1 MNLLAYNLS
10 RIQVT
15 DKRTNQLIMKDQFME
30 QLLERLDKLDAQSV
44 ESYLRRIA
52 REKGFMETISSAIR
66 EGIIVIDLKR
76 VVHYFNPAAAELI
89 GLPENSIGQH
99 IDRFVKTIPW
109 RDIIDS
115 SPENW
120 LNVSRRELEIFYPQH
135 RFLNF
140 YVVPHSVDD
149 ELTDGFAIVIL
160 NDITEQLKSSE
171 ADFET
176 KKSEVISMLAASVA
190 HEIGNPLNSINIH
203 LQLLER
209 LFSRAAEGEFTEDA
223 KEAVSVAKSELA
235 RLDTIIN
242 NFLKAI
248 RPARLDLQPVNVS
261 ELLKES
267 MQFMQM
273 EIENKGIL
281 IEADWGEGIPMILA
295 DPDQLKQAFY
305 NIMKNAVNAM
315 PEGGVLAVICQSEEG
330 RVKINFQDSGTGISS
345 KDITRIL
352 DPYYTTGANGNGL
365 GLMVVERIVRD
376 HGGSLNIVSQ
386 LNKGTVFQ
394 IVLPSGEKVQK
405 SLPMPEDVEVDLE
418 V

>member
-1 MNLLAYNLS
+1 
-10 RIQVT
+10 
-15 DKRTNQLIMKDQFME
+15 MKDQFME

-52 REKGFMETISSAIR
+52 REKGFMETISNAIR

-89 GLPENSIGQH
+89 GLPENSLGQH
-99 IDRFVKTIPW
+99 IDRFVKEIPW
-109 RDIIDS
+109 NEIIDS

-140 YVVPHSVDD
+140 YVVPHSVD
-149 ELTDGFAIVIL
+149 EEQEAGFAIVIL

-171 ADFET
+171 AAFED

-209 LFSRAAEGEFTEDA
+209 MFKRSADAELSGDA
-223 KEAVSVAKSELA
+223 LEAVSIAKDELS

-248 RPARLDLQPVNVS
+248 RPARLDLRPVNVS
-261 ELLKES
+261 ELLEQS
-267 MQFMQM
+267 MHFMRM
-273 EIENKGIL
+273 EIENKSIH
-281 IEADWGEGIPMILA
+281 IEADWGENIPMILA

-315 PEGGVLAVICQSEEG
+315 PDGGTLAVICQTDEEN
-330 RVKINFQDSGTGISS
+330 VKINFQDSGMGISS

-352 DPYYTTGANGNGL
+352 DPYYTTSQDGNGL

-376 HGGSLNIVSQ
+376 HGGSLNIISRV
-386 LNKGTVFQ
+386 NKGTVFQ

-405 SLPMPEDVEVDLE
+405 SLPMPDDVEVDLE

>member
-1 MNLLAYNLS
+1 
-10 RIQVT
+10 
-15 DKRTNQLIMKDQFME
+15 MKNQFME
-30 QLLERLDKLDAQSV
+30 QLLEHLDKLDAQSV

-52 REKGFMETISSAIR
+52 REKGFMETISNAIR

-89 GLPENSIGQH
+89 GLPENSLGQH
-99 IDRFVKTIPW
+99 IDRFVKEIPW
-109 RDIIDS
+109 NEIIDN

-140 YVVPHSVDD
+140 YVVPHSVD
-149 ELTDGFAIVIL
+149 EEQEAGFAIVIL

-171 ADFET
+171 AAFED

-209 LFSRAAEGEFTEDA
+209 MFKRSAGAELSDDA
-223 KEAVSVAKSELA
+223 LEAVSIAKDELS

-248 RPARLDLQPVNVS
+248 RPARLDLRPVNVS
-261 ELLKES
+261 DLLEQS
-267 MQFMQM
+267 MHFMRM
-273 EIENKGIL
+273 EIENKRIH
-281 IEADWGEGIPMILA
+281 IEADWGEKIPMILA

-315 PEGGVLAVICQSEEG
+315 PDGGILTVICQLDDEN
-330 RVKINFQDSGTGISS
+330 VKINFQDSGIGISS

-352 DPYYTTGANGNGL
+352 DPYYTTGQDGTGL

-376 HGGSLNIVSQ
+376 HGGSLNIISRV
-386 LNKGTVFQ
+386 NRGTVFQ

-405 SLPMPEDVEVDLE
+405 SLPLPENDMELE

>member
-1 MNLLAYNLS
+1 
-10 RIQVT
+10 
-15 DKRTNQLIMKDQFME
+15 
-30 QLLERLDKLDAQSV
+30 
-44 ESYLRRIA
+44 
-52 REKGFMETISSAIR
+52 METISSAIR